1 MKKIICILVCVILSG
16 CAEKSRFDC
25 PYGKGPSCLSMS
37 EIDKHI
43 KVGATTSSKSS
54 CSKAS
59 CGKKAA
65 KPEAVVAA
73 HSMQHD
79 ASPAQRIPETVL
91 QMWVSPYEASSGIYY
106 QASYANII
114 VKDAAWAPPV
124 LDDLSSR
131 DDAHD

>member
-1 MKKIICILVCVILSG
+1 MRRIFIIIAIIALTG

-43 KVGATTSSKSS
+43 KVGGATSKSS
-54 CSKAS
+54 CSKES
-59 CGKKAA
+59 CSKRTA
-65 KPEAVVAA
+65 KPSSTVAA
-73 HSMQHD
+73 QVVQHD
-79 ASPAQRIPETVL
+79 ANPAQRIPETVL

-131 DDAHD
+131 DDTND